1 MSTRGP
7 RGRFLALEP
16 AQAGFK
22 QLEIA
27 VTNVFVAMFSGSL
40 RVSPN
45 VRMNRVMRPKMLL
58 IGADSLPLG
67 ILAQASWRANRRKRP
82 RVVTRGKIR
91 CHSGLRARLPR
102 RVRRPK
108 RIAVILDRMPF
119 RGSTQV
125 CSLWSVIVV
134 LGRVSLRD
142 GPFVRLVRHVSGNID
157 RVKRLPWRDAHM
169 VVLTLLTPNW
179 SFASFLRLL
188 FPLPVTKSSTEFA
201 PDGRRP
207 LERLSAA
214 PACLATG
221 ENRGTA
227 PHAAPE

>member
-16 AQAGFK
+16 AQAGFR

-27 VTNVFVAMFSGSL
+27 VTHVFVAMFSGSL

-45 VRMNRVMRPKMLL
+45 VRMNRVMRPKMGL
-58 IGADSLPLG
+58 IGPDSMPLG

-119 RGSTQV
+119 RGSTQL
-125 CSLWSVIVV
+125 CSLWSVRRARRGIVV
-134 LGRVSLRD
+134 LGRVSFRD
-142 GPFVRLVRHVSGNID
+142 GPFVRLVRHVSGKID

-169 VVLTLLTPNW
+169 VVLP
-179 SFASFLRLL
+179 LRPTEVS
-188 FPLPVTKSSTEFA
+188 PLS
-201 PDGRRP
+201 
-207 LERLSAA
+207 
-214 PACLATG
+214 
-221 ENRGTA
+221 
-227 PHAAPE
+227 